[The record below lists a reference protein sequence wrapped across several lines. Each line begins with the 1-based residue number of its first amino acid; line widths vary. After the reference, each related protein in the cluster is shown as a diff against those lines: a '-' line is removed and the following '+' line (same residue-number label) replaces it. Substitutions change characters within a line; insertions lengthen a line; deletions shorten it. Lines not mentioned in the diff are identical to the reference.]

1 MANVTSGYLSWNT
14 AIACWRVASSNG
26 SQLSHRV
33 TFPLTEGVGV
43 GACVGIAVGVASAV
57 VGVGVTITGEGVLAW
72 QAANKPTYTTLMNQ
86 RFFDFNISDQVYH
99 ICSFPLETNVLQIH
113 LTRFITLLGLKGNEG
128 GFLWHSLWVKSF
140 VTVSG

>member
-1 MANVTSGYLSWNT
+1 
-14 AIACWRVASSNG
+14 
-26 SQLSHRV
+26 
-33 TFPLTEGVGV
+33 
-43 GACVGIAVGVASAV
+43 V

-113 LTRFITLLGLKGNEG
+113 LTRVITLLGLKGNEG
-128 GFLWHSLWVKSF
+128 GFLWHSLSVKSF